1 MNQPPE
7 PSSTYPFDR
16 SDELSIIELWK
27 VLVEYKL
34 LVIVFIILT
43 TLGAIYHFSTLPTV
57 YKAEVLMTPASGGGG
72 GGLSNKLGG
81 LASLAGVSLGGGSAA
96 GVDADQA
103 LARLKTRKFLINH
116 IQEKNLK
123 PILFANQWNKAE
135 KRWINQEPSDIDAFE
150 LLSSLLTVEQ
160 HKNGLI
166 SLFVEWRNKS
176 SLNKLAGIAND
187 VVSSINFR
195 AKQRAIQE
203 ARNSIL
209 FLEKELERTNLIN
222 SQTVLYN
229 LIEQQ
234 MGKIMMANIKDEFV
248 FKVIDPAIIPRRAE
262 DKPKT
267 MIILIGIALG
277 IFLGSFLAIS
287 INYFKEELQKTT
299 EKSSA

>member
-1 MNQPPE
+1 MDQPQIVPHH
-7 PSSTYPFDR
+7 PSER
-16 SDELSIIELWK
+16 GDELDLIGLWK

-34 LVIVFIILT
+34 LIIVFTTLT
-43 TLGAIYHFSTLPTV
+43 TLGATYYASTLPTI
-57 YKAEVLMTPASGGGG
+57 YKAEVLMIPASGGAS
-72 GGLSNKLGG
+72 GGLSKKLGG
-81 LASLAGVSLGGGSAA
+81 LANLAGVSLGGGSAA

-123 PILFANQWNKAE
+123 PVLFANQWNKAE

-150 LLSSLLTVEQ
+150 LLSSLLTVEH

-195 AKQRAIQE
+195 AKLRAIQE

-209 FLEKELERTNLIN
+209 FLEKELERTNLIS

>member
-1 MNQPPE
+1 
-7 PSSTYPFDR
+7 
-16 SDELSIIELWK
+16 
-27 VLVEYKL
+27 
-34 LVIVFIILT
+34 
-43 TLGAIYHFSTLPTV
+43 
-57 YKAEVLMTPASGGGG
+57 
-72 GGLSNKLGG
+72 
-81 LASLAGVSLGGGSAA
+81 
-96 GVDADQA
+96 
-103 LARLKTRKFLINH
+103 
-116 IQEKNLK
+116 
-123 PILFANQWNKAE
+123 
-135 KRWINQEPSDIDAFE
+135 
-150 LLSSLLTVEQ
+150 LTVKH

-195 AKQRAIQE
+195 AKLRAIQE

-209 FLEKELERTNLIN
+209 FLEKELERTNLIS